1 MTLTEDTTTAVHA
14 FLVNRAGL
22 NRVTNHEE
30 IQKVAGQLLFGSG
43 RIPLPF
49 LSREDVIEA
58 LKRVDDISVALAN
71 VQLSALVVHFWDDG
85 ITQRFFDSAVERG
98 LVKADDIEDAAARKQ
113 FHQKQI
119 AKIFGGLDVV
129 DVPNDLSELFPA
141 PENDEEDAEVGG
153 PF

>member
-1 MTLTEDTTTAVHA
+1 MSLTEDTTTAVHA

-22 NRVTNHEE
+22 RRFTNHEE
-30 IQKVAGQLLFGSG
+30 IQKVVGQLLFKAG

-49 LSREDVIEA
+49 PLSREGVIEA
-58 LKRVDDISVALAN
+58 LKRVDDISVPLAN

-85 ITQRFFDSAVERG
+85 ITQRFFDSAIERG

-113 FHQKQI
+113 FHENQV
-119 AKIFGGLDVV
+119 AKIFGGYPIV

-141 PENDEEDAEVGG
+141 PENDEEDAEV
-153 PF
+153 